1 MHQWKILNL
10 KYLLHDQV
18 NLRYN
23 TVESIEWSVSK
34 ESSGFSVERHG
45 TVALSAPG
53 EVFVPFENIA
63 ELSAINWAKNA
74 LGVEEVNRL
83 EAEIDA
89 ELTLLVTPTHGT
101 GVPWTD
107 SGI

>member
-1 MHQWKILNL
+1 MHQWEVVNLN
-10 KYLLHDQV
+10 YLLHDQV
-18 NLRYN
+18 SFRYN
-23 TVESIEWSVSK
+23 IVESIDWSVSK

-45 TVALSAPG
+45 TVTLSAPG
-53 EVFVPFENIA
+53 EVFVPFEDIT

-74 LGVEEVNRL
+74 LGTAEVARI
-83 EAEIDA
+83 ESEIDS
-89 ELTLLVTPTHGT
+89 ELNELVTPTHGT